1 MKRIPVA
8 AALAAATALLAATLV
23 PSAAAAPQSTAASV
37 CSLRIGSVTAG
48 GDLRVQQIAATS
60 PPSVTSTW
68 NGPKGLYQPEDW
80 RLLGSI
86 GTEEAVAAGQHRRG
100 YVTNDTSLYSYY
112 YRTDGS
118 YQVLE
123 PGSYEQTKIG
133 GGWTRAMTYFDS
145 SSYYNT
151 GGTVGRSN
159 VYALWDGVLW
169 RWSAGWKVKLF
180 PGFGAVKTMTL
191 ISATATYET
200 FLANLTGGSLYTIR
214 IPIAS
219 NAVPVVK
226 VVRTRTWQGFETLIA
241 EKCGSQSTL
250 LLGIDKDTNSGYLY
264 AVSHANGTAT
274 VIKGLGKVTGA
285 DFTGVA
291 QARVFNNDLD
301 SSANLNG
308 D

>member
-1 MKRIPVA
+1 MKRIPIA
-8 AALAAATALLAATLV
+8 AALSAATALLAAALV
-23 PSAAAAPQSTAASV
+23 PPASATPQSSATV
-37 CSLRIGSVTAG
+37 CSLRVGTVSAG
-48 GDLRVQQIAATS
+48 GDLKVQNIAATS

-80 RLLGSI
+80 RLFGSVA
-86 GTEEAVAAGQHRRG
+86 TEVGVAGQDRHG
-100 YVTNDTSLYSYY
+100 YVTNDTSLYSYS

-118 YQVLE
+118 YQVLD
-123 PGSYEQTKIG
+123 PGSYKQTKIG
-133 GGWTRAMTYFDS
+133 GGWTRGMTYFDS

-151 GGTVGRSN
+151 GGTVHRSN
-159 VYALWDGVLW
+159 VYALWDGVIW
-169 RWSAGWKVKLF
+169 RWSAGWKVTLF
-180 PGFGAVKTMTL
+180 RGFDAVKTMTL
-191 ISATATYET
+191 ISATPTYET
-200 FLANLTGGSLYTIR
+200 FLANLKGGSLYMIR
-214 IPIAS
+214 IPVAS

-226 VVRTRTWQGFETLIA
+226 PVRTRTWQGFETLIA
-241 EKCGSQSTL
+241 ERCGSQSTL

>member
-1 MKRIPVA
+1 MKRTPVA

-23 PSAAAAPQSTAASV
+23 PSAAATPQSTAAV
-37 CSLRIGSVTAG
+37 CSLRVGSVTNG
-48 GDLRVQQIAATS
+48 GDLRVQNIAATS
-60 PPSVTSTW
+60 PPGVTSTW
-68 NGPKGLYQPEDW
+68 DGPKGLYQPEDW

-86 GTEEAVAAGQHRRG
+86 STEEAVAAGQHRRG
-100 YVTNDTSLYSYY
+100 YVTNDTSLYAYY

-118 YQVLE
+118 YRALE

-133 GGWTRAMTYFDS
+133 GGWTRAMTYFDTS
-145 SSYYNT
+145 LYYNT
-151 GGTVGRSN
+151 GGTVSRSN
-159 VYALWDGVLW
+159 VYSLWDGVIW

-180 PGFGAVKTMTL
+180 RGFDAVKTMAL

-200 FLANLTGGSLYTIR
+200 FLATTKGGALYTIR
-214 IPIAS
+214 IPVAG

-226 VVRTRTWQGFETLIA
+226 PVRTRTWQGFETLIA

-291 QARVFNNDLD
+291 HARVAVNTLD
-301 SSANLNG
+301 SIGNLNG